1 MCLEELCNYLTLQV
15 LLCLGVSPWN
25 ENACRNIRTACL
37 LAEGRR
43 ALIDYGLA
51 SGLPRRFMSLQDIQ
65 SSGSS
70 KPVLQALSGH

>member
-43 ALIDYGLA
+43 ALIDYGPGFRAAPPLHVPA
-51 SGLPRRFMSLQDIQ
+51 
-65 SSGSS
+65 
-70 KPVLQALSGH
+70 GHSVQWQQ